1 MWWCMNVKNMCK
13 MIMFWVFSCY
23 WKLLDILMV
32 EVGYVIDFLCLNEV
46 QFYMIIQ
53 IFGKYVLEFLIV
65 YNIIVIIIF

>member
-1 MWWCMNVKNMCK
+1 MCK